1 MRHRKLSSGVVAAAL
16 IAASGFAVSVEAEPE
31 PAADRGQEAPVA
43 VDTLRLRFN
52 FQDASFEQVLD
63 FFSRRTGLPVIRE
76 APVPNGRMSFVS
88 GQDYAF
94 NEAMTILNLNLA
106 AFDRRLRHDGGFL
119 YLATLQD
126 AARKPTRVTEPGAL
140 DDFPP
145 DEMVTV
151 TIPLSNATAEQV
163 AERIQPLIGPHGRVT
178 PLPVQNMVIVVE
190 SAAQARRIR
199 DIVQTIDSVRP
210 IDSEFRLFRLEHAD
224 ANAVVQALR
233 GLVGTRVQRIIID
246 RDGQQRM
253 VEEVD
258 IGGISIQPDGRTNSV
273 IAVGPRTRIETVE
286 ELVKLLDRPEGGVG
300 GGEREMMTFALETV
314 TADRAA
320 EALRGL
326 FASIPQSRRPDVLP
340 LADVGKVTVV
350 GTPGLLA
357 QAAALIGE
365 VDPGA
370 NGQPRHASAES
381 VTRTLRLSHVDASRA
396 EQIAR
401 RLLTPRQ
408 SQSLRTA
415 PAPDG
420 RGLIAAG
427 PSRDVDA
434 LASLLRGLDVPAD
447 ADREVRTLRLDPAQ
461 AARLLERARELDTLS
476 GDAERDPVTAQLD
489 AESGSLTLIASRAAL
504 TRFERLIRSAG
515 ESVVVDRE
523 TRRYEPVRLRPS
535 VLGEQ
540 LARLARP
547 LLEGPEGVEYR
558 GPELEAV
565 DELGVLIVRAQP
577 SQFAVVEELIDR
589 LDAAERVERE
599 FRVVRLTT
607 PEPLKA
613 IERAQELY
621 RAIAAGMPEAEAGE
635 VSASIDE
642 ASGSLLLRGTSR
654 GLALFQ
660 QALTDA
666 QRLVAPERTTR
677 LIDLRQASAAD
688 VVIPLRELLGEADPI
703 DPARA
708 VPEPTI
714 RVIERTNGLLVTAE
728 DAQHR
733 LIADFVRRLDTI
745 EPAEQPPLRMLQ
757 LRTADAAAISRMLSD
772 QYGRRPQAD
781 RVARPV
787 EVRADAGTNTL
798 IVSAHAELFDEIRAF
813 VDDLNRGE
821 RAGPARET
829 VLFPLKVARAEAVA
843 SAMDRLYA
851 EPPVPLDRFGRPMP
865 WLREPKEVTVSADP
879 SSNSLIIDAPAERIE
894 SLRELAA
901 KLDVVQ
907 LPPVAQLRTY
917 RVTRGDLNAISRTL
931 TALARQGNLAAPGE
945 PGRQPVQVVIETEP
959 RSGTLIVAG
968 DDTTFARVEEI
979 LNDLSAVPV
988 ERTLRVFPIAAGDAA
1003 GVRDRAM
1010 AIYEAQVAGVPGAE
1024 AVEVSVDASANA
1036 LLVVGDAEG
1045 LGRFA
1050 RVLEELERGVGPV
1063 RDLRMLELRHA
1074 KASEVVEFL
1083 RELSATNRSLTARG
1097 GPEPAFEAVEQTNS
1111 ILAAARPDQFP
1122 IIEQLVRSLDAQRSA
1137 DRPPLRILRLRSTDA
1152 ANLAQVLRRSYD
1164 GRRIEDRTAR
1174 PVSVEADPSTNTLI
1188 VSAHPEL
1195 LPEIESIVQSLNDA
1209 QAFDASGR
1217 EIRIFPLRVARAE
1230 ELARTIDE
1238 MFPQPPV
1245 PVDPRTRQA
1254 RPDLQPPK
1262 EVVVRADPATNSLIV
1277 DAPAQRLAG
1286 FERIVESLDT
1296 ARLAED
1302 VEVRTYRVTRAD
1314 PAAVARTL
1322 NNLARTG
1329 ALHGTAGA
1337 SAAAIAIT
1345 VDVEPASRSIVVSGP
1360 VGIFGAVDRVLT
1372 DLDEKPSGDAGVVR
1386 LYALRHAR
1394 AERIAPLLDRVLS
1407 ERLRERRELG
1417 EIDPQ
1422 RTVESLLDVSADR
1435 GSNTLIISAPE
1446 AIQAIAT
1453 ELIEALDT
1461 DGPGAA
1467 SATVRVVPLSF
1478 VSGPDVARALTS
1490 AASGMDLPAGGPVS
1504 VVAAG
1509 AGAVL
1514 VTGLPSDVEA
1524 VAALVEPLDRPPSDA
1539 QTPGVESFTLE
1550 HARAG
1555 ELAPS
1560 LERLLLDDD
1569 PRQAQWWQRQ
1579 NAGQLPAVRVEADER
1594 TNTVIVSAPS
1604 AKLAL
1609 ARSVVETLDK
1619 PAGAGGRSFASYT
1632 PANADAAN
1640 LAETVSRVLAATA
1653 GEGRRVEL
1661 VAQASIN
1668 AVVAIGPE
1676 GRLGEALRLLAEFDE
1691 RTPSMPAVTLR
1702 VFELSHASASA
1713 VAGTVQQVL
1722 SDRAS
1727 WPESLQQAARA
1738 GLNVQPPRVNA
1749 DVEGNRLLVSAPS
1762 ELAARAA
1769 ELIATLDEPASG
1781 SARESRVFTLR
1792 EGSAVGVAEAVRAA
1806 LTGSARP
1813 GEPRATVTPEP
1824 GSNAVVVAGTP
1835 TQVAKAAEL
1844 VREMDRASSPD
1855 GVAVRT
1861 LLLKHARAEA
1871 LAPVV
1876 QRVLS
1881 KERTVDTLP
1890 AWARVGF
1897 IERFGDDSA
1906 GAVRVEAEPRLN
1918 ALVVS
1923 GPAGVLE
1930 LAEQVVAELDAPE
1943 GGPDGSGGTRSVRVL
1958 TLKNADA
1965 RELASTIAA
1974 VFEDEA
1980 SGARPPVVRVDA
1992 ASNALIVRADR
2003 SQMAEVERL
2012 VSELDEATL
2021 TSSRQMRAV
2030 RIDRSRAD
2038 AGQMAEQLR
2047 RLMEQRGGVRVDV
2060 IGAEELMDRAPRER
2074 RDDRGSS
2081 VPIDRGA
2088 LPGAVPSSW
2097 IEALIGLSV
2106 ASVRDD
2112 GEGEEPGEAEV
2123 TIAVDRA
2130 TNTLLVIGSPR
2141 ATERIAAL
2149 ARELESQ
2156 MPAEP
2161 VAVRLVGLPSGAD
2174 ARAIAGIVQQTVGR
2188 IGRAS
2193 DANPGGFTSAVAVQA
2208 DPEQAGLIVWA
2219 NDADFESLRGLIA
2232 ALAQPGAAESV
2243 TVKIYRLRNVRA
2255 DRALA
2260 SVRDL
2265 LSAQPVGRQAR
2276 RVRGLDVELD
2286 GEGGEPVRGV
2296 IDPSAVSISL
2306 DPSRTALIVSAPGE
2320 TVRIIDRFIELI
2332 DQTSG
2337 GEQAA
2342 IKRYTLSNA
2351 GAAEMARTMQRLF
2364 DAQRDASQGERPPRA
2379 VFVPDE
2385 RTNTLLLT
2393 ATESQHAQAT
2403 ALIAAA
2409 DTATTDAGM
2418 VLEVIQVREASAQGV
2433 ARVIQEVVIGRDE
2446 ARRSKI
2452 AISTPESGNLLVVRA
2467 PEADLEE
2474 IRRVVADVDVSG
2486 ASGLPVRTVKL
2497 ERADAAQVAST
2508 LRAFFQDR
2516 ERAAAGRR
2524 GGRAAAGVAITGDR
2538 RSGTL
2543 VIAASDEDFEQL
2555 SAMAATFDAP
2565 AEARQLQFKIIGLE
2579 HARVNEL
2586 LPTVQ
2591 SFTNEL
2597 QYERQWGNRPRDGG
2611 VEQDT
2616 VFVQSNEALNALVLI
2631 GQGESFGTIEAIIRE
2646 LDRKPSELTQ
2656 QVVRAV
2662 RVDAADLDALRNVI
2676 QRALSDPNW
2685 PWWRGEDPNSVKIE
2699 VDRRRRL
2706 LVLIGPPARVDR
2718 AVGFIDELA
2727 TAAEREG
2734 VTFTSIALRHARAD
2748 RAANSL
2754 RRFFAERAQAEGLAA
2769 NLISVVGSVDGNLLL
2784 VSGGEEEVALLR
2796 EMVAQ
2801 IDQPELGQDR
2811 RVEVYLL
2818 RHALANE
2825 TAATLRAMFPSTGSA
2840 EERVIVTPQG
2850 SSSTLVVSAPESVLP
2865 RVEALLS
2872 QLDAPPGE
2880 GASSMVTVSLS
2891 SARAQEVAT
2900 ALRSALPETVKV
2912 RITPVPRSNSIVLT
2926 GQSESIELV
2935 MEQIRRLDTEP
2946 VRSLTEFRRIPLRHA
2961 MADDVVFTLGQML
2974 RGRPRAPGTPEPRV
2988 ESTLQG
2994 NTLLLSA
3001 AADEIEEIASIV
3013 SQLDVEDGTDRRT
3026 EFVKLEYADSEQ
3038 AARALRVFYGRM
3050 APEAATPAARDVTI
3064 VPDPA
3069 SRSLVISAAEQ
3080 EWPSIRALLSTLDN
3094 ELYDTSQQLVVIP
3107 LRHADASSVAR
3118 ALNEGLRAPLEEQF
3132 RQEQLRVERELRA
3145 RGGRDQG
3152 LLPPPVLVDASG
3164 TPTVSAEVQ
3173 TNALVVF
3180 AGREDLSRIRRI
3192 VEQLD
3197 VPEVVR
3203 LREPT
3208 IISVSGMRA
3217 SELAARVRELFVQ
3230 GRPGMNARAPVIVG
3244 DDGTRTLIVRAD
3256 ESELAQIRA
3265 LAESLQ
3271 RVGDGSA
3278 VRTRV
3283 VRLERTP
3290 AARLRDTLL
3299 RAFNAEA
3306 QRLGSPLA
3314 IEVDRGT
3321 NSLVIAA
3328 ASDLFEQVERVARE
3342 LDGAIVGGAPAGGGD
3357 GGGAPLGPG
3366 QGVFIIDV
3374 EHNDPATVRQL
3385 LEQMGVTQPQPADRP
3400 GVVAEPVRIVPLVSR
3415 RALAIVANPA
3425 DGASLTALVRAIDA
3439 EPAGAGQQLAV
3450 VPLRL
3455 ASAEAVVRTLREML
3469 NADGSGE
3476 GASPSRALAEQVRRI
3491 QLLASGAKDPEV
3503 SLDLS
3508 TPIRLIPDA
3517 QTNSV
3522 AIASSEGNVRAVSAV
3537 IHLLDTLP
3545 IGDAV
3550 VVRIFPLEQ
3559 AAAERVR
3566 GVVLELFRTGDA
3578 LRRVPGTNRQGL
3590 PTTTTG
3596 RALAG
3601 EIAVSIDERT
3611 NALVVA
3617 GREEAVALVE
3627 VLVKDLDSES
3637 SARWVEPTLI
3647 QLEHASAETLARTLR
3662 EVLVGGL
3669 ADTPE
3674 TRALRRQVGR
3684 LRAVRSS
3691 VKGEEPAA
3699 LSRVIESD
3707 LFVPMSGLTIVPES
3721 DLNALIV
3728 VGTPNNIAVVRELA
3742 QMLDVEQAFAG
3753 NRVRVYP
3760 LRHAAAGRAAEIV
3773 RDVFRQ
3779 RDTAGALRPED
3790 RLVITA
3796 DGRTNA
3802 LIAST
3807 SPRSFEVIE
3816 SLIET
3821 LDQAD
3826 ANYSVKLHVV
3836 QVPDGDVQ
3844 SLAPKIRSLMRD
3856 RIEGARRAGGVSS
3869 PADTFS
3875 IEAIESSNS
3884 LVIAASDENLA
3895 IVRELIEALSGDA
3908 MATGR
3913 DELTELVQLSAGSAD
3928 EVARAVQDLYV
3939 NPENRKRGAGSVT
3952 VVANERLN
3960 SLIVSG
3966 TSGDVEAVRRLAAQF
3981 DQTRSASV
3989 QEVRRIELRNAN
4001 ALEVV
4006 NMLQQILSGRAVDGR
4021 TSAQATR
4028 LRFVRQRLAEGIEDE
4043 RGVAPTEAEIDAQIR
4058 SQVRVSP
4065 ELRTNSVVVAAPPD
4079 ILTFIAAIVSDLDT
4093 TDAGERRI
4101 RTFRLRNADA
4111 RQMAEVLRD
4120 LFNLRRQG
4128 DRYVLIPTSRRGA
4141 QGSLD
4146 GMNGVDGGA
4155 PGAPGGLN
4163 GLEGGEGLFGFGTT
4177 LTAVP
4182 DDRQELSITIDPR
4195 TNTLLVSGTQ
4205 EYLDL
4210 VAAVVNELDMIQAA
4224 ERERLVYHLKNA
4236 KAADIEAT
4244 LSRYFSGEAERLR
4257 ATLGPEV
4264 AGSVLRRLEQEV
4276 TVVGDEKSNMLVV
4289 SASPRYIETVSA
4301 IIDELDAS
4309 PPQVMIQV
4317 LLAEVTLDSSREWG
4331 LDISGGPIGGDNYM
4345 FGALSAGATVATALG
4360 VPNLMVESAD
4370 FSLLVR
4376 ALEAQ
4381 GKLEV
4386 LSRPQVTVKNNERAR
4401 IQVGEDVAIVNN
4413 IDRFESGLTRASV
4426 ERRDVGIILEVTPT
4440 INPNGYV
4447 QIDIQPEI
4455 STVSA
4460 RTTQISDDFE
4470 SPIITTRQVDT
4481 TVTIRDGQ
4489 TIVIGGLIQ
4498 TQMEERRTKI
4508 PVLGDLPFV
4517 GNLFRSTKAAKIKTE
4532 LLVILTPRIIP
4543 GEGSEADKLVERL
4556 TAAAIDALENPVAV
4570 RRALEESP
4578 VYRTLQELGIDPA
4591 EHRQDLDKGVAK
4603 PEGLRIRRNRSY
4615 E

>member
-1 MRHRKLSSGVVAAAL
+1 MRHRMWSSGAVALAVVSSAGL
-16 IAASGFAVSVEAEPE
+16 AVSLTAP
-31 PAADRGQEAPVA
+31 PARGQSGAPGEAPDAGAPAPVQ
-43 VDTLRLRFN
+43 VRFN
-52 FQDASFEQVLD
+52 FQDAPFEQVLD
-63 FFSRRTGLPVIRE
+63 FFSRQTGLPVIRE
-76 APVPNGRMSFVS
+76 APVPAGRMSFVS
-88 GQDYAF
+88 GQAYPLD
-94 NEAMTILNLNLA
+94 EAMTILNLNLA
-106 AFDRRLRHDGGFL
+106 AFDRRLRRDGNFL
-119 YLATLQD
+119 YLASLED
-126 AARKPTRVTEPGAL
+126 AARKPTRVSEL
-140 DDFPP
+140 DELDTFPP
-145 DEMVTV
+145 DEMVTI

-163 AERIQPLIGPHGRVT
+163 AERIQPLVGKHGRVT
-178 PLPVQNMVIVVE
+178 PLPIQNMVIVVE

-199 DIVQTIDSVRP
+199 DILQAIDSVRP
-210 IDSEFRLFRLEHAD
+210 VDSEFKLYPLQHAQA
-224 ANAVVQALR
+224 ANVVEALR

-246 RDGQQRM
+246 RDGRQRT

-258 IGGISIQPDGRTNSV
+258 IGGISIQPDERTNSV
-273 IAVGPRTRIETVE
+273 VAVGPKTRIETVT
-286 ELVKLLDRPEGGVG
+286 ELIALLDRPDGMGSGVS
-300 GGEREMMTFALETV
+300 EMMTFSLETV

-326 FASIPQSRRPDVLP
+326 FSAIPENRRPTVLP

-350 GTPGLLA
+350 APPALLA

-365 VDPGA
+365 VDPGS
-370 NGQPRHASAES
+370 NGQPRRASAES
-381 VTRTLRLSHVDASRA
+381 VTRTVRLTHLDASRA

-427 PSRDVDA
+427 PERDVEA
-434 LASLLRGLDVPAD
+434 LASLIRGLDVPSD
-447 ADREVRTLRLDPAQ
+447 ADRDVRTLRLDPAR
-461 AARLLERARELDTLS
+461 AERLVARAQELDELS
-476 GDAERDPVTAQLD
+476 GEPARDPVTVQVD
-489 AESGSLTLIASRAAL
+489 AESGTVTMIASRAGL

-523 TRRYEPVRLRPS
+523 TRRYEPARLRPS

-577 SQFAVVEELIDR
+577 SQFAVLEELIDR

-621 RAIAAGMPEAEAGE
+621 RAMAAGLPEAEAGE

-654 GLALFQ
+654 GLAIFQ

-688 VVIPLRELLGEADPI
+688 VVIPLRELLSEADPI

-757 LRTADAAAISRMLSD
+757 LRTADAAAIARMLSD

-1074 KASEVVEFL
+1074 KATEVVEFL

-1345 VDVEPASRSIVVSGP
+1345 VDVEPASRSVVVSGP

-1478 VSGPDVARALTS
+1478 VSGQDVARALTT

-1504 VVAAG
+1504 IVAAG

-1539 QTPGVESFTLE
+1539 QTPGVQSFTLE
-1550 HARAG
+1550 HARAT

-1560 LERLLLDDD
+1560 LERLLMDDD

-1579 NAGQLPAVRVEADER
+1579 NPGQMPSVRVEADER
-1594 TNTVIVSAPS
+1594 TNTVIVSAPT

-1609 ARSVVETLDK
+1609 ARSVVQTLDK

-1632 PANADAAN
+1632 PANADAAD
-1640 LAETVSRVLAATA
+1640 LAATVSRVLAATA

-1676 GRLGEALRLLAEFDE
+1676 QRLGEALRLLAEFDE

-1727 WPESLQQAARA
+1727 WPESLQAASRA

-1792 EGSAVGVAEAVRAA
+1792 EGSAAGVAEAVRAA

-1965 RELASTIAA
+1965 RELASTLSGI
-1974 VFEDEA
+1974 FEDDA
-1980 SGARPPVVRVDA
+1980 SGARPPVVRVDI

-2003 SQMAEVERL
+2003 AQMTEVERL
-2012 VSELDEATL
+2012 VSQLDEATL
-2021 TSSRQMRAV
+2021 TTSRQMRAV

-2038 AGQMAEQLR
+2038 AAQVAEQLR
-2047 RLMEQRGGVRVDV
+2047 RIMEQRGGIRVEI
-2060 IGAEELMDRAPRER
+2060 IGAEELIER
-2074 RDDRGSS
+2074 GGRDDRGSRAMPS
-2081 VPIDRGA
+2081 DG
-2088 LPGAVPSSW
+2088 LTPGAVPRSW
-2097 IEALIGLSV
+2097 IEALVGLSF
-2106 ASVRDD
+2106 AALEDD
-2112 GEGEEPGEAEV
+2112 APEEDGAEPEV
-2123 TIAVDRA
+2123 TIAIDRA

-2149 ARELESQ
+2149 AQELQSQ
-2156 MPAEP
+2156 MPQEP
-2161 VAVRLVGLPSGAD
+2161 VAVRLVGLPAGAD

-2193 DANPGGFTSAVAVQA
+2193 DANPGGFTSVVAVQA
-2208 DPEQAGLIVWA
+2208 DPEAAGLIVWA
-2219 NDADFESLRGLIA
+2219 NDADFDALRGLIA

-2255 DRALA
+2255 DRAIA

-2276 RVRGLDVELD
+2276 RVRGLDVELEGED
-2286 GEGGEPVRGV
+2286 GERVRGV
-2296 IDPSAVSISL
+2296 IDPATVSLAL

-2320 TVRIIDRFIELI
+2320 TLRVIDRFVELI

-2337 GEQAA
+2337 AEQAA
-2342 IKRYTLSNA
+2342 IRRYTLANA
-2351 GAAEMARTMQRLF
+2351 GAGEMSRTMQRLF
-2364 DAQRDASQGERPPRA
+2364 DAQRDSAQGERPARA
-2379 VFVPDE
+2379 VFIPDE
-2385 RTNTLLLT
+2385 RTNTLLVT
-2393 ATESQHAQAT
+2393 ATEAQHAQA
-2403 ALIAAA
+2403 AELIAAT

-2418 VLEVIQVREASAQGV
+2418 VLEVIAIREASAQSV
-2433 ARVIQEVVIGRDE
+2433 ARVIEEVVIGRDQ

-2452 AISTPESGNLLVVRA
+2452 ALSTPEGGNLLIVRA
-2467 PEADLEE
+2467 PEAEMEE

-2486 ASGLPVRTVKL
+2486 ASGLPIRTVKL
-2497 ERADAAQVAST
+2497 ERADAAQVASA
-2508 LRAFFQDR
+2508 LRTFFNER

-2524 GGRAAAGVAITGDR
+2524 GGRPGPAVAITGDR

-2543 VIAASDEDFEQL
+2543 VIAASDEDFAQL

-2565 AEARQLQFKIIGLE
+2565 AEARQLQFKIIPLE
-2579 HARVNEL
+2579 HARVNEIL
-2586 LPTVQ
+2586 RTVQ
-2591 SFTNEL
+2591 SFTWDL
-2597 QYERQWGNRPRDGG
+2597 QYERQWGNRERDAGG

-2616 VFVQSNEALNALVLI
+2616 VLVEANEALNALVLI
-2631 GQGESFGTIEAIIRE
+2631 GQGDSFGTIEAIIRE

-2662 RVDAADLDALRNVI
+2662 RVDAADLVALKTVIERALR
-2676 QRALSDPNW
+2676 DPNW
-2685 PWWRGEDPNSVKIE
+2685 PFWRGDDPNNVKIE

-2706 LVLIGPPARVDR
+2706 LVLIGPPQRVER
-2718 AVGFIDELA
+2718 AVGFIEELA
-2727 TAAEREG
+2727 KAAEREG
-2734 VTFTSIALRHARAD
+2734 VTYATITLRHARAD

-2754 RRFFAERAQAEGLAA
+2754 RRFFAERAQAEGIAA
-2769 NLISVVGSVDGNLLL
+2769 DLISVVGSVDGNLLL
-2784 VSGGEEEVALLR
+2784 ISGAEAEVALLR

-2818 RHALANE
+2818 RHAQANE
-2825 TAATLRAMFPSTGSA
+2825 TAVTLRSMFPSTGAA

-2850 SSSTLVVSAPESVLP
+2850 SSGTLVVSAPESVLP
-2865 RVEALLS
+2865 RVEALLR
-2872 QLDAPPGE
+2872 QLDEAPGE

-2900 ALRSALPETVKV
+2900 ALRSALPETVRV
-2912 RITPVPRSNSIVLT
+2912 RITPVPRSNSILLT
-2926 GQSESIELV
+2926 GPPESIERV
-2935 MEQIRRLDTEP
+2935 MAQIERLDTEP
-2946 VRSLTEFRRIPLRHA
+2946 VRSMTEFRRIPLRHA
-2961 MADDVVFTLGQML
+2961 MADDVSFTLRQIL
-2974 RGRPRAPGTPEPRV
+2974 RGRTRAQGAPEPRV
-2988 ESTLQG
+2988 ESTFQG

-3001 AADEIEEIASIV
+3001 AAEEIDEIASIIA
-3013 SQLDVEDGTDRRT
+3013 QLDVPEAEGRRT
-3026 EFVKLEYADSEQ
+3026 EFVKLEFADASQ
-3038 AARALRVFYGRM
+3038 AASALRVFYGRM
-3050 APEAATPAARDVTI
+3050 APEAATPAARDVTV

-3069 SRSLVISAAEQ
+3069 SRSLVISAAES
-3080 EWPSIRALLSTLDN
+3080 EWPGLRALLATLDT
-3094 ELYDTSQQLVVIP
+3094 EAYDTSRQLVVIP
-3107 LRHADASSVAR
+3107 LRFADALGVAR

-3132 RQEQLRVERELRA
+3132 RQEQLRLERELRA
-3145 RGGRDQG
+3145 RGDRAQG
-3152 LLPPPVLVDASG
+3152 VLPPPVLVDASG

-3173 TNALVVF
+3173 TNALVIF
-3180 AGREDLSRIRRI
+3180 AGREDLARIRRI

-3197 VPEVVR
+3197 VPEAQR
-3203 LREPT
+3203 GREPA
-3208 IISVSGMRA
+3208 IVQVSGVRA
-3217 SELAARVRELFVQ
+3217 SELAARVREVFVQ
-3230 GRPGMNARAPVIVG
+3230 GRPGAGGTRAPIIVG
-3244 DDGTRTLIVRAD
+3244 DDATRTLIIRAD
-3256 ESELAQIRA
+3256 ESELAQIRV

-3271 RVGDGSA
+3271 KVGEGASVA
-3278 VRTRV
+3278 TRV
-3283 VRLERTP
+3283 LRLRNTP
-3290 AARLRDTLL
+3290 AARLRETLL
-3299 RAFNAEA
+3299 RTFNAEA

-3314 IEVDRGT
+3314 IEVDRSS
-3321 NSLVIAA
+3321 NALVV
-3328 ASDLFEQVERVARE
+3328 ASSAELFESIQRVARE
-3342 LDGAIVGGAPAGGGD
+3342 LDDPAADAGGVVPEVGGAI
-3357 GGGAPLGPG
+3357 GPG
-3366 QGVFIIDV
+3366 QGVRIVDIQ
-3374 EHNDPATVRQL
+3374 HNDPARVRAV

-3400 GVVAEPVRIVPLVSR
+3400 GVVAEPVRLVALSTR
-3415 RALAIVANPA
+3415 RALAVVANPA
-3425 DGASLTALVRAIDA
+3425 DAAAIESLIRAIDA
-3439 EPAGAGQQLAV
+3439 EPVASAQHMSV
-3450 VPLRL
+3450 IPLRL
-3455 ASAEAVVRTLREML
+3455 ASADAVVRTLREML
-3469 NADGSGE
+3469 DGGQAGSGS
-3476 GASPSRALAEQVRRI
+3476 APSRALAEQVRRVR
-3491 QLLASGAKDPEV
+3491 LLTAGAKDAEV
-3503 SLDLS
+3503 ALDLT
-3508 TPIRLIPDA
+3508 TPIRLIADPA
-3517 QTNSV
+3517 TNSV
-3522 AIASSEGNVRAVSAV
+3522 AVASTAENVRAVAGV
-3537 IHLLDTLP
+3537 ISLLDTLP
-3545 IGDAV
+3545 MGESV

-3559 AAAERVR
+3559 ASAERVR
-3566 GVVLELFRTGDA
+3566 GVILELFRSGDA
-3578 LRRVPGTNRQGL
+3578 LRRVPGTTRQGL

-3601 EIAVSIDERT
+3601 EVAVSIDERT

-3627 VLVKDLDSES
+3627 VLVKDLDTG
-3637 SARWVEPTLI
+3637 SAPRWIEPVLI
-3647 QLEHASAETLARTLR
+3647 QLEHASAETMARTLR
-3662 EVLVGGL
+3662 DVLVSGL

-3684 LRAVRSS
+3684 IRAARSG
-3691 VKGEEPAA
+3691 VEGAPG
-3699 LSRVIESD
+3699 LIESD
-3707 LFVPMSGLTIVPES
+3707 LFAPLGGLTIVPET
-3721 DLNALIV
+3721 DLNALVV
-3728 VGTPNNIAVVRELA
+3728 VGSPNNIAVVRELA

-3760 LRHAAAGRAAEIV
+3760 LQHAAAGRAMEV
-3773 RDVFRQ
+3773 LRDVFRQ
-3779 RDTAGALRPED
+3779 REAAGALRPED
-3790 RLVITA
+3790 RLVVSA
-3796 DGRTNA
+3796 DARTNA
-3802 LIAST
+3802 LIATT
-3807 SPRSFEVIE
+3807 SQRSFEVIE
-3816 SLIET
+3816 SLLET
-3821 LDQAD
+3821 LDRED
-3826 ANYSVKLHVV
+3826 ANFSVRLHVV
-3836 QVPDGDVQ
+3836 HVPDGDVRT
-3844 SLAPKIRSLMRD
+3844 LAPKIRTLMRD
-3856 RIEGARRAGGVSS
+3856 RIEGARRSGGVSS

-3875 IEAIESSNS
+3875 IEAVESSNA
-3884 LVIAASDENLA
+3884 LVIAASDENMA
-3895 IVRELIEALSGDA
+3895 VVRELIETLRSGALAG
-3908 MATGR
+3908 TR
-3913 DELTELVQLSAGSAD
+3913 DEVTELVQITAGTAS
-3928 EVARAVQDLYV
+3928 EVAQAVRELYV
-3939 NPENRKRGAGSVT
+3939 VPETRKRGEGAVT
-3952 VVANERLN
+3952 VVPNERLN
-3960 SLIVSG
+3960 ALIVSG
-3966 TSGDVEAVRRLAAQF
+3966 SAADIAAVRRLAAQF

-4028 LRFVRQRLAEGIEDE
+4028 LRFVRQRLVEEIADE
-4043 RGVAPTEAEIDAQIR
+4043 LGVMPTEAEIDAQIR

-4079 ILTFIAAIVSDLDT
+4079 ILTFIAAIISDLDT

-4128 DRYVLIPTSRRGA
+4128 DRYVLIPTRRGA
-4141 QGSLD
+4141 NGATLGD
-4146 GMNGVDGGA
+4146 GME
-4155 PGAPGGLN
+4155 

-4182 DDRQELSITIDPR
+4182 DERQELSITIDPR

-4205 EYLDL
+4205 EYLEL
-4210 VAAVVNELDMIQAA
+4210 VAAVVEELDTIQAA

-4236 KAADIEAT
+4236 KAAEIEQT
-4244 LSRYFSGEAERLR
+4244 LTRYFSGEAERLR

-4289 SASPRYIETVSA
+4289 SASPRYMETVAA
-4301 IIDELDAS
+4301 IIDELDAA

-4331 LDISGGPIGGDNYM
+4331 LDISGGPIGGDNYV

-4360 VPNLMVESAD
+4360 VPNLTVESAD

-4386 LSRPQVTVKNNERAR
+4386 LSRPSVTVKNNERAR
-4401 IQVGEDVAIVNN
+4401 IQVGEDVAIVSD
-4413 IDRFESGLTRASV
+4413 IERFESGLSRANV
-4426 ERRDVGIILEVTPT
+4426 ERRNVGIILEVTPT

-4447 QIDIQPEI
+4447 QIDILPEI

-4498 TQMEERRTKI
+4498 TQSEERRTKTPI
-4508 PVLGDLPFV
+4508 LGDLPLV

-4543 GEGSEADKLVERL
+4543 GEGSDADKLVERL
-4556 TAAAIDALENPVAV
+4556 TAAAIDSVENPSAV

-4578 VYRTLQELGIDPA
+4578 AFRTLDRPA
-4591 EHRQDLDKGVAK
+4591 SDEDGEPPIEADKHVIK
-4603 PEGLRIRRNRSY
+4603 PEGLRIRRNRRF

>member
-1 MRHRKLSSGVVAAAL
+1 M

-31 PAADRGQEAPVA
+31 PAAERVEGGDAPAIDSV
-43 VDTLRLRFN
+43 RLRFN
-52 FQDASFEQVLD
+52 FQDATFEQVLD
-63 FFSRRTGLPVIRE
+63 FFSRRTGLPIIRE
-76 APVPNGRMSFVS
+76 APAPNGRMSFVS

-94 NEAMTILNLNLA
+94 DEAMTILNLNLA

-119 YLATLQD
+119 YLANLKD
-126 AARKPTRVTEPGAL
+126 AARKPTRVAELDAL
-140 DDFPP
+140 DGLPP

-163 AERIQPLIGPHGRVT
+163 AERIQPLVGEHGRVT
-178 PLPVQNMVIVVE
+178 PLPVQNMVLVVE
-190 SAAQARRIR
+190 TAAQARRIR
-199 DIVQTIDSVRP
+199 DIVQAVDAVRP
-210 IDSEFRLFRLEHAD
+210 VDSEFKLFPLEHAD
-224 ANAVVQALR
+224 ARAVVEALR
-233 GLVGTRVQRIIID
+233 GLVGQRIQRIIID
-246 RDGQQRM
+246 RDGQQRT

-258 IGGISIQPDGRTNSV
+258 IGGISIQPDRRTNSV
-273 IAVGPRTRIETVE
+273 IAVGPKSRIDTVA
-286 ELVKLLDRPEGGVG
+286 ELVALLDRPEGGL
-300 GGEREMMTFALETV
+300 GGEHQMMTFALETI

-320 EALRGL
+320 EALNGL
-326 FASIPQSRRPDVLP
+326 FGAVASGRRPTVLP
-340 LADVGKVTVV
+340 LADVNKVTVV
-350 GTPGLLA
+350 GPAPMLA

-365 VDPGA
+365 IDPTTG
-370 NGQPRHASAES
+370 GEPRQASAET
-381 VTRTLRLSHVDASRA
+381 VAQTLRLSHVEAGRA

-408 SQSLRTA
+408 TQALRTA
-415 PAPDG
+415 VAPDG
-420 RGLIAAG
+420 RGLIVAG

-434 LASLLRGLDVPAD
+434 LADLLRGLDVPAD
-447 ADREVRTLRLDPAQ
+447 VDREVRTLRLDPAR
-461 AARLLERARELDTLS
+461 AARLLERARELDTLA

-489 AESGSLTLIASRAAL
+489 EDSGSLTLVASRAGL
-504 TRFERLIRSAG
+504 ERFERLIRSAG
-515 ESVVVDRE
+515 DAVIVERE
-523 TRRYEPVRLRPS
+523 TRRYEPERLRPS
-535 VLGEQ
+535 VLAEQ
-540 LARLARP
+540 LARLAKP
-547 LLEGPEGVEYR
+547 LLDGPEGVAYR
-558 GPELEAV
+558 APEMDAV
-565 DELGVLIVRAQP
+565 DDLGVLIVRAQP
-577 SQFAVVEELIDR
+577 EQFAILEELIER
-589 LDAAERVERE
+589 LDASERVARE

-607 PEPLKA
+607 GDPA
-613 IERAQELY
+613 RTVARAQELY
-621 RAIAAGMPEAEAGE
+621 RARAAGVPEGEAGE
-635 VSASIDE
+635 VEATIDP
-642 ASGSLLLRGTSR
+642 ASGSLLLRGTAR
-654 GLALFQ
+654 GLGMFQEALE
-660 QALTDA
+660 AS
-666 QRLVAPERTTR
+666 QRLMPPDRTTR
-677 LIDLRQASAAD
+677 LLDISQANAGDIAG
-688 VVIPLRELLGEADPI
+688 PLRELLSEADPI

-728 DAQHR
+728 EAQHR

-745 EPAEQPPLRMLQ
+745 EPATQPPLRMLQ
-757 LRTADAAAISRMLSD
+757 LRTADSAAIARMLSE
-772 QYGRRPQAD
+772 QYSRRPQAE
-781 RVARPV
+781 RAAKPV
-787 EVRADAGTNTL
+787 DVRADAGTNTL
-798 IVSAHAELFDEIRAF
+798 IVSAHADLFDEIRTF
-813 VDDLNRGE
+813 VEDLNRGD
-821 RAGPARET
+821 RDGPARET

-843 SAMDRLYA
+843 TAMDRLYA
-851 EPPVPLDRFGRPMP
+851 EPPIPMDRFGRPMP

-907 LPPVAQLRTY
+907 LPPVAELRTY
-917 RVTRGDLNAISRTL
+917 RVTGGDLNAIVRTL

-945 PGRQPVQVVIETEP
+945 PGRQPVQVVVESEP

-979 LNDLSAVPV
+979 LRDLSAVPV
-988 ERTLRVFPIAAGDAA
+988 ERGLRVFPIASTDAGE
-1003 GVRDRAM
+1003 VRDLAM
-1010 AIYEAQVAGVPGAE
+1010 TLYEAQVSGVPGAE
-1024 AVEVSVDASANA
+1024 PIDVTVDQSANA
-1036 LLVVGDAEG
+1036 LLVVADAEG
-1045 LGRFA
+1045 MARFS
-1050 RVLEELERGVGPV
+1050 RVLEELERGVGPG
-1063 RDLRMLELRHA
+1063 RDLRMLEVRHA
-1074 KASEVVEFL
+1074 QAVEVVAFL
-1083 RELSATNRSLTARG
+1083 RELSATNRSMTAQG
-1097 GPEPAFEAVEQTNS
+1097 GPEPVFEAVEQTNS
-1111 ILAAARPDQFP
+1111 ILVAARPDQFP
-1122 IIEQLVRSLDAQRSA
+1122 IIEELVRSLDAQRSA

-1152 ANLAQVLRRSYD
+1152 SNLAQVLRRSYD
-1164 GRRIEDRTAR
+1164 GRRTEDRTAR

-1188 VSAHPEL
+1188 VSAHPDL

-1230 ELARTIDE
+1230 DLARTIDE

-1277 DAPAQRLAG
+1277 DAPAQRLSG

-1302 VEVRTYRVTRAD
+1302 VEVRTYRVARAD

-1345 VDVEPASRSIVVSGP
+1345 VDVEPASRSVVVSGP

-1372 DLDEKPSGDAGVVR
+1372 ELDEKPSGDAGVVR

-1478 VSGPDVARALTS
+1478 VSGQDVARALTS
-1490 AASGMDLPAGGPVS
+1490 AVAGMDLPAGGPVS

-1524 VAALVEPLDRPPSDA
+1524 VTALVEPLDRPPSDA
-1539 QTPGVESFTLE
+1539 QTPAVESFTLE
-1550 HARAG
+1550 HARAT

-1579 NAGQLPAVRVEADER
+1579 NPGQMPAVRVEADER

-1609 ARSVVETLDK
+1609 AKAVVETLDK

-1632 PANADAAN
+1632 PANADASN

-1661 VAQASIN
+1661 VAQSSIN

-1727 WPESLQQAARA
+1727 WPKSLQAAVRA
-1738 GLNVQPPRVNA
+1738 GLNVQAPRVNA
-1749 DVEGNRLLVSAPS
+1749 DTEGNRLLVSAPS

-1781 SARESRVFTLR
+1781 SVRESRVFTLR
-1792 EGSAVGVAEAVRAA
+1792 EGSAAGVAEAVRAA

-1813 GEPRATVTPEP
+1813 GDPRPTVTPEP

-1835 TQVAKAAEL
+1835 EQVAKAAEL

-1861 LLLKHARAEA
+1861 LVLKHARAEA

-1890 AWARVGF
+1890 AWARVGY

-1906 GAVRVEAEPRLN
+1906 GSVRVEAEPRLN
-1918 ALVVS
+1918 AIVVS

-1943 GGPDGSGGTRSVRVL
+1943 GGPDGSGGPRSVRVL

-1965 RELASTIAA
+1965 GELASTIAA
-1974 VFEDEA
+1974 VFEDDA
-1980 SGARPPVVRVDA
+1980 GGVRPPVVRVDS

-2003 SQMAEVERL
+2003 AQMEEVERL
-2012 VSELDEATL
+2012 VSQLDEATL

-2038 AGQMAEQLR
+2038 AGQLAEQLR
-2047 RLMEQRGGVRVDV
+2047 RLMEQRGGVRVEV
-2060 IGAEELMDRAPRER
+2060 IGAEELMERGARPERDERGSRVPSGRER
-2074 RDDRGSS
+2074 H
-2081 VPIDRGA
+2081 V

-2097 IEALIGLSV
+2097 MEALLGLSV
-2106 ASVRDD
+2106 ASVEDDD
-2112 GEGEEPGEAEV
+2112 GDDEADV
-2123 TIAVDRA
+2123 TIAVDKA

-2141 ATERIAAL
+2141 ATERVAAL

-2174 ARAIAGIVQQTVGR
+2174 ARAIAGIVQQTAGR

-2193 DANPGGFTSAVAVQA
+2193 DANPGGFTGAVAVQP

-2276 RVRGLDVELD
+2276 RVRGLDVAFANED
-2286 GEGGEPVRGV
+2286 GEVVRGV
-2296 IDPSAVSISL
+2296 IDPSTVSISL
-2306 DPSRTALIVSAPGE
+2306 DPSRTALIVSAPDA
-2320 TVRIIDRFIELI
+2320 TMRVIDRFVELI
-2332 DQTSG
+2332 DQSSG

-2342 IKRYTLSNA
+2342 IKRYTLEHA
-2351 GAAEMARTMQRLF
+2351 GAGEMSRTMQRLF

-2379 VFVPDE
+2379 IFVPDE

-2393 ATESQHAQAT
+2393 ATEAQHAQAID
-2403 ALIAAA
+2403 LIAAA
-2409 DTATTDAGM
+2409 DTATTDADT

-2446 ARRSKI
+2446 ARRAKI

-2467 PEADLEE
+2467 PEGELEE
-2474 IRRVVADVDVSG
+2474 IRRVVADVDISG

-2579 HARVNEL
+2579 HARVSEL

-2597 QYERQWGNRPRDGG
+2597 QYERQWGNRERAAGG
-2611 VEQDT
+2611 IEQDT

-2646 LDRKPSELTQ
+2646 LDRKPSDLNQ

-2706 LVLIGPPARVDR
+2706 LVLIGPPQRVEQ
-2718 AVGFIDELA
+2718 AAGFIDELA

-2734 VTFTSIALRHARAD
+2734 VTFTSITLRHARAD

-2769 NLISVVGSVDGNLLL
+2769 DLISVVGSLDGNLLL
-2784 VSGGEEEVALLR
+2784 VSGAEEEVALLR

-2850 SSSTLVVSAPESVLP
+2850 SSATLVVSAPETVLP
-2865 RVEALLS
+2865 RVEALIS

-2912 RITPVPRSNSIVLT
+2912 RITPVPRSNTILLT
-2926 GQSESIELV
+2926 GQAESIELV
-2935 MEQIRRLDTEP
+2935 MAQIERLDTEP
-2946 VRSLTEFRRIPLRHA
+2946 VRSLTEFRRIPLQNA

-2974 RGRPRAPGTPEPRV
+2974 RGRPRAQGTPEPRV

-3001 AADEIEEIASIV
+3001 AADEIAEIAAIV
-3013 SQLDVEDGTDRRT
+3013 AQLDVEDGTDRRT
-3026 EFVKLEYADSEQ
+3026 EFVKLEFADSEQ

-3080 EWPSIRALLSTLDN
+3080 EWASIRALLSTLDN

-3217 SELAARVRELFVQ
+3217 SQLAVRVRELFVQ
-3230 GRPGMNARAPVIVG
+3230 GRPGMNARSPVIVG
-3244 DDGTRTLIVRAD
+3244 DDATRTLIVRAD

-3271 RVGDGSA
+3271 RVGGDTA

-3290 AARLRDTLL
+3290 AARLRDTLV
-3299 RAFNAEA
+3299 RTFSAEA
-3306 QRLGSPLA
+3306 DRVGSPLA

-3328 ASDLFEQVERVARE
+3328 SSELFEQVERVARE
-3342 LDGAIVGGAPAGGGD
+3342 LDGAVAAAPGEGGAP
-3357 GGGAPLGPG
+3357 GGAMLGPG

-3425 DGASLTALVRAIDA
+3425 DGTSLTALVRAIDA
-3439 EPAGAGQQLAV
+3439 EPAGAGQEMAV

-3455 ASAEAVVRTLREML
+3455 ASADGVVRTLREML
-3469 NADGSGE
+3469 NADGSGQ

-3522 AIASSEGNVRAVSAV
+3522 AIASSAANVRAVSAV
-3537 IHLLDTLP
+3537 IHMLDTLP

-3627 VLVKDLDSES
+3627 VLVKDLDSAS

-3742 QMLDVEQAFAG
+3742 EMLDVEQAFAG

-3836 QVPDGDVQ
+3836 QVPDGDVRT
-3844 SLAPKIRSLMRD
+3844 LAPKIASLMRD

-3875 IEAIESSNS
+3875 VEAVESSNS

-3908 MATGR
+3908 LAFGQ
-3913 DELTELVQLSAGSAD
+3913 DEQTELVQLTAGSAD

-3939 NPENRKRGAGSVT
+3939 TPENRKRGAGSVT

-3960 SLIVSG
+3960 ALIVSG
-3966 TSGDVEAVRRLAAQF
+3966 TSADVEAVRRLAGQF

-4028 LRFVRQRLAEGIEDE
+4028 LRFVRQRLAEGIEDA
-4043 RGVAPTEAEIDAQIR
+4043 RGLPPTEAEIDAQIR

-4101 RTFRLRNADA
+4101 RTFRLTNADA

-4128 DRYVLIPTSRRGA
+4128 DRYVLIPTRRG
-4141 QGSLD
+4141 LD
-4146 GMNGVDGGA
+4146 AEMSEGL
-4155 PGAPGGLN
+4155 APGGAN
-4163 GLEGGEGLFGFGTT
+4163 GAGLEGGEGLFGFGTS

-4205 EYLDL
+4205 EYLEL
-4210 VAAVVNELDMIQAA
+4210 VAAVVDELDTIEAA

-4236 KAADIEAT
+4236 KAAEIEQT
-4244 LSRYFSGEAERLR
+4244 LTRYFSGEAERLR

-4289 SASPRYIETVSA
+4289 SASPRYIETVAA

-4331 LDISGGPIGGDNYM
+4331 LDVTGGPIGGDDYI

-4360 VPNLMVESAD
+4360 VPNLTVESAD

-4401 IQVGEDVAIVNN
+4401 IQVGEDVAIVSN
-4413 IDRFESGLTRASV
+4413 IDRFESGLTRANV

-4447 QIDIQPEI
+4447 QINIQPEI

-4498 TQMEERRTKI
+4498 TQMEERRTKT
-4508 PVLGDLPFV
+4508 PLLGDLPFV

-4543 GEGSEADKLVERL
+4543 GEGSEADRLVERL
-4556 TAAAIDALENPVAV
+4556 TAAAIDQVENPVAV

-4578 VYRTLQELGIDPA
+4578 VYRTLKELGIDVEEA
-4591 EHRQDLDKGVAK
+4591 VREDLDKGMIK
-4603 PEGLRIRRNRSY
+4603 PEGLRIRRNRSF